1 MALQFEARK
10 IALKQDRNGFIL
22 TLAIHPDEL
31 PEEMFR
37 DFVGARY
44 GCAMVRIEDDESAKS
59 YNNRVQRAAMLC
71 RDMSFQ
77 EWLGVA
83 SEEEAAINLCLRLG
97 IESRSELN
105 GNRKAQERFDVISKN
120 YEEEYDP
127 FG

>member
-1 MALQFEARK
+1 
-10 IALKQDRNGFIL
+10 
-22 TLAIHPDEL
+22 
-31 PEEMFR
+31 
-37 DFVGARY
+37 
-44 GCAMVRIEDDESAKS
+44 
-59 YNNRVQRAAMLC
+59 MLC